1 MLSIKVK
8 TTQELMS
15 IALQAER
22 QTVQRYARL
31 SEDMRAAGN
40 DSAADLFER
49 MVDEEREH
57 ERRLMAWMASE
68 SISEIPATGPIRWR
82 DPQVSTTYDDEA
94 RDPHYSTPYK
104 ALAFA
109 VNNEDNAFRFY
120 THVAA
125 EAEDESVRLCAE
137 ALAHEELEHAELFR
151 AERRRAYH
159 AERATGAARPPADP
173 GVIHSEADL
182 LATALRLD
190 GYFCDAVGR
199 LGEDSSALLEL
210 LGEARQQVAANESL
224 LEGLPVVARPPPDAL
239 LCAITGNALSV
250 VVDDPG
256 VSVDVDAEL
265 RHLRICCDRSFVFYD
280 AVVESTGDESIMHSA
295 QALASVVLD
304 RSSALQQLV
313 RERSLPREG

>member
-199 LGEDSSALLEL
+199 LGEERLVPARAERGGRDLRLEGAHAVGQRPVGHELQLGAAEAGWCAQARTAGRKRRLLPRGIAHAHRRRKRAVRGLLVEERGVALVLRHAGEL
-210 LGEARQQVAANESL
+210 LRPL
-224 LEGLPVVARPPPDAL
+224 RRLEGR
-239 LCAITGNALSV
+239 G
-250 VVDDPG
+250 
-256 VSVDVDAEL
+256 
-265 RHLRICCDRSFVFYD
+265 RHLGLLHTD
-280 AVVESTGDESIMHSA
+280 
-295 QALASVVLD
+295 
-304 RSSALQQLV
+304 
-313 RERSLPREG
+313 